1 MKSLFK
7 NAVMKI
13 KTARIY
19 KFNHKQEIYD
29 YEGIQIKPNCNSFHE
44 FKFRI
49 NTFFFCKAYISW
61 VDFKHAKYKKISF
74 LYK

>member
-1 MKSLFK
+1 
-7 NAVMKI
+7 MKI

-49 NTFFFCKAYISW
+49 NTFFSVRLTFFGLILNMQNIKKYHFYINNN
-61 VDFKHAKYKKISF
+61 F
-74 LYK
+74 